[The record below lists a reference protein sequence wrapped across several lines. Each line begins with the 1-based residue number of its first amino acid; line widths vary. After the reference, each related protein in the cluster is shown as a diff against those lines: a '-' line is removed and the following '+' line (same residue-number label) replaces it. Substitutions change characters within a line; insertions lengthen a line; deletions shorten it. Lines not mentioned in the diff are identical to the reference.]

1 MSIDSYG
8 IHIGFLYLRF
18 YGIIIMAGVLAAT
31 FLARWMFNKMGE
43 DGEMGWDALI
53 WALIFGV
60 IGARLY
66 HVLTPSKYSGI
77 TPAYYLENPIR
88 ILTTWEGGLGIPG
101 AVAGGA
107 LGVYIFAR
115 RRNVSFGMLGDAVA
129 PGLALA
135 QAIGRW
141 GNYVNR
147 ELFGGITDLPWGI
160 QTPMQIL
167 PPQQVQDIQALADKL
182 GFEAPFTFHP
192 LFLYESLY
200 NLLNAGVLLFLWS
213 RYREKMKDGD
223 LFLIYLIIYPLGRFI
238 LEYLRLDYVD
248 YFGVNF
254 NQMFMLVIAIV
265 SAVFLFLRHR
275 PIKRSSAA

>member
-18 YGIIIMAGVLAAT
+18 YGIIIMFGVLVAT
-31 FLARWMFNKMGE
+31 FLARWMLNKMGK
-43 DGEMGWDALI
+43 DGDMVWDALI
-53 WALIFGV
+53 WVLIFGV

-77 TPAYYLENPIR
+77 TPAYYFENPIR

-101 AVAGGA
+101 AVAGGG
-107 LGVYIFAR
+107 LGLYIFAR
-115 RRNVSFGMLGDAVA
+115 RRNVSFGMLADAVA

-141 GNYVNR
+141 GNYVNK
-147 ELFGGITDLPWGI
+147 ELFGGLTDLPWGI
-160 QTPMQIL
+160 QIPMQIL

-182 GFEAPFTFHP
+182 GFEAPLTFHP

-200 NLLNAGVLLFLWS
+200 NLLNAGILLFLWS
-213 RYREKMKDGD
+213 RYRERMKDGD
-223 LFLIYLIIYPLGRFI
+223 LFLIYLIIYPIGRFI
-238 LEYLRLDYVD
+238 LEYMRLDYVD

-254 NQMFMLVIAIV
+254 NQMFMLVIALV
-265 SAVFLFLRHR
+265 SAVILFLRHR
-275 PIKRSSAA
+275 PIKRSKAA